1 MAGGGGGGGGGEGEF
16 GLQIAPMLDV
26 MFVLLMFF
34 MVMAGQ
40 QVKEAELG
48 VSVPGSGQP
57 STTAKT
63 PVTIRVAPDGVVT
76 FNDTPVDSREDR
88 EMPRLRAKLKA
99 LIEASPEQS
108 VIIRPNDRA
117 PYQRVVDVLNACGAE
132 RVKNLTFGG

>member
-1 MAGGGGGGGGGEGEF
+1 MAGGGGGGEGEF

-88 EMPRLRAKLKA
+88 EMPKLRARLKN
-99 LIEASPEQS
+99 LIEAVAEQS

>member
-1 MAGGGGGGGGGEGEF
+1 MAGGGGGGEGEF
-16 GLQIAPMLDV
+16 GLQSAPMLDV

-88 EMPRLRAKLKA
+88 EMPKLRARLKN
-99 LIEASPEQS
+99 LIEAFAEQS

>member
-1 MAGGGGGGGGGEGEF
+1 MAGGGGGGEGEF

-48 VSVPGSGQP
+48 VSVPGGGQP

-63 PVTIRVAPDGVVT
+63 PVTIRIAPDGVVT

-88 EMPRLRAKLKA
+88 EMPKLRARLKN
-99 LIEASPEQS
+99 LIEAFAEQS

>member
-1 MAGGGGGGGGGEGEF
+1 MAGGGGGGEGEF

-48 VSVPGSGQP
+48 VSVPGGGQP

-63 PVTIRVAPDGVVT
+63 PVTIRIAPDGVVT
-76 FNDTPVDSREDR
+76 FNDTPVDNREDR
-88 EMPRLRAKLKA
+88 EMPKLRSRLKG
-99 LIEASPEQS
+99 LIDASADQS

>member
-1 MAGGGGGGGGGEGEF
+1 MAGGGGGGEGEF

-57 STTAKT
+57 SSTAKT
-63 PVTIRVAPDGVVT
+63 PVTLRISPDGVVT

-88 EMPRLRAKLKA
+88 EMPKLRARLKN
-99 LIEASPEQS
+99 LIEAFAEQS

>member
-1 MAGGGGGGGGGEGEF
+1 MAGGGGGGEGEF

-88 EMPRLRAKLKA
+88 EMPKLRARLKA
-99 LIEASPEQS
+99 LIEAFSEQS

>member
-1 MAGGGGGGGGGEGEF
+1 MAGGGGGGEGEF

-48 VSVPGSGQP
+48 VSVPGGGQP

-88 EMPRLRAKLKA
+88 EMPKLRARLKN
-99 LIEASPEQS
+99 LIEAFSEQS

>member
-1 MAGGGGGGGGGEGEF
+1 MAGGGGGGEGEF

-88 EMPRLRAKLKA
+88 EMPRLRARLQA
-99 LIEASPEQS
+99 LVEAFSEQS
-108 VIIRPNDRA
+108 VLIRPNDRA

>member
-1 MAGGGGGGGGGEGEF
+1 MAGGGGGGEGEF

-63 PVTIRVAPDGVVT
+63 PVTIRIAPDGVVT

-88 EMPRLRAKLKA
+88 EMPRLRARLKN
-99 LIEASPEQS
+99 LIEAFAEQS

>member
-1 MAGGGGGGGGGEGEF
+1 MAGGGGGGEGEF

-57 STTAKT
+57 SSTAKT

-88 EMPRLRAKLKA
+88 EMPKLRARLKN
-99 LIEASPEQS
+99 LIEAFSEQS

>member
-1 MAGGGGGGGGGEGEF
+1 MAGGGGGGEGEF

-63 PVTIRVAPDGVVT
+63 PVTIRIAPDGVVT
-76 FNDTPVDSREDR
+76 FNDTPVDNREDR
-88 EMPRLRAKLKA
+88 EMPKLRARLKG
-99 LIEASPEQS
+99 LIEVSSEQS

>member
-1 MAGGGGGGGGGEGEF
+1 MAGGGGGGEGEF

-63 PVTIRVAPDGVVT
+63 PVTIRVAADGVVT
-76 FNDTPVDSREDR
+76 FNDTPVDSRDDA
-88 EMPRLRAKLKA
+88 EMPRLRARLKA

>member
-1 MAGGGGGGGGGEGEF
+1 MAGGGGGGEGEF

-63 PVTIRVAPDGVVT
+63 PVTIRIAPDGVVT

-88 EMPRLRAKLKA
+88 EMPRLRARLKA
-99 LIEASPEQS
+99 LIEALSEQS

>member
-1 MAGGGGGGGGGEGEF
+1 
-16 GLQIAPMLDV
+16 MLDV

-63 PVTIRVAPDGVVT
+63 PVTIRIAPDGVVT

-88 EMPRLRAKLKA
+88 EMPKLRGRLKG
-99 LIEASPEQS
+99 LIEASAEQS

>member
-1 MAGGGGGGGGGEGEF
+1 MAGGGGGGEGEF

-88 EMPRLRAKLKA
+88 EMPKLRARLKN
-99 LIEASPEQS
+99 LIEAFAEQS

>member
-1 MAGGGGGGGGGEGEF
+1 MAGGGGGGEGEF

-63 PVTIRVAPDGVVT
+63 PVTIRIAPDGVVT

-88 EMPRLRAKLKA
+88 EMPKLRARLKN
-99 LIEASPEQS
+99 LIEAFAEQS